1 MSQICTWCGTEYEP
15 RNNGGKP
22 QRFCSPDCRRDF
34 FAACR
39 AWAAREFEAGRVS
52 VKDLQ
57 GASAQRARCY
67 TGAAAPFRPP
77 DGFGP
82 PAGARTRLYGACN
95 RAYPGGRMIL
105 TAKRTRLYRET
116 YLQ

>member
-57 GASAQRARCY
+57 GASAQCARCY
-67 TGAAAPFRPP
+67 KGAAAPFRPP

-95 RAYPGGRMIL
+95 RAYPGGRM
-105 TAKRTRLYRET
+105 TPGHRLPR
-116 YLQ
+116 L

>member
-1 MSQICTWCGTEYEP
+1 MSALCTWCGTAYVP

-22 QRFCSPDCRRDF
+22 QRFCSKDCRHDF

-67 TGAAAPFRPP
+67 KGATAPFRPP
-77 DGFGP
+77 DGL
-82 PAGARTRLYGACN
+82 ARQPERE
-95 RAYPGGRMIL
+95 RAS
-105 TAKRTRLYRET
+105 TALVTAHTPEAT
-116 YLQ
+116 